1 MKTIIL
7 MFALISVSSGCAHS
21 VKQPSDTLFEYYEAL
36 NSGDYSLA
44 YDFLASADK
53 RAVTESEYVD
63 HHVNNPY
70 QESFARL
77 IEHTL
82 VSEII
87 TSDIA
92 VVNVKT
98 KHPNQ
103 EVILPIIMFSSFQ
116 ATSALEGKEK
126 LHQFIDKKLELMK
139 KDGSID
145 YVYGDITVNMVME
158 NNEWKLTKLN

>member
-1 MKTIIL
+1 
-7 MFALISVSSGCAHS
+7 MFALFSVSSGCVHS

-36 NSGDYSLA
+36 NAGDYSLA
-44 YDFLASADK
+44 YAFLAKADK
-53 RAVTESEYVD
+53 SAVTELEYVD

-82 VSEII
+82 VNEII
-87 TSDIA
+87 TSGIA

-103 EVILPIIMFSSFQ
+103 EVILPIIMFASFQ
-116 ATSALEGKEK
+116 GTSTLEGKEK
-126 LHQFIDKKLELMK
+126 LHQFIDKKLEVLK
-139 KDGSID
+139 REGSID

-158 NNEWKLTKLN
+158 NNEWKLTK

>member
-1 MKTIIL
+1 